1 MLNYIQE
8 ASQVKPTLRYILF
21 IVGFLLIANTW
32 AEFKDFNGT
41 PHKLADFTGKGKWT
55 VVMFWAS
62 DCRVCNA
69 EIGQYIR
76 FNDKH
81 KNQDASILGV
91 SLDGQSGL
99 KAAQDFV
106 QRHAVT
112 FPNLVGEPNAVA
124 ELYQNLTGNE
134 WLGTPS
140 FLVYNTQG
148 ELMAAQAGAVPPDLI
163 EKFIKE
169 NSQVANKPQ

>member
-1 MLNYIQE
+1 M
-8 ASQVKPTLRYILF
+8 KRMLRYILSLA
-21 IVGFLLIANTW
+21 VFLLAANSW
-32 AEFKDFNGT
+32 AGFTDFTGA
-41 PHKLADFTGKGKWT
+41 PHKLSDFTGKGKWT
-55 VVMFWAS
+55 IVMFWAS

-91 SLDGQSGL
+91 SLDGQSGI
-99 KAAQDFV
+99 KAAQGFV

-112 FPNLVGEPNAVA
+112 FPNLVAEPEAIVS
-124 ELYQNLTGNE
+124 LYQNLTGND
-134 WLGTPS
+134 WVGTPS
-140 FLVYNTQG
+140 FLVYSPDGKLQ
-148 ELMAAQAGAVPPDLI
+148 AAQAGAVPPALI

-169 NSQVANKPQ
+169 NTQPANKP